1 MFDNEDPSGSACE
14 STLSDKQLADE
25 LCAQAAHLA
34 VAEYHFV
41 LLAAEFDRRE
51 LWGDGEC
58 KSCAHWLNWRCGIS
72 IGTAREQVRVGRA
85 LERLSSIRKAFS
97 CGELS
102 YSKVRAIT
110 RIATPELE
118 EELLV
123 LAKAA
128 TASQLERLA
137 REYRRAE
144 PDEGL
149 KALERHSRRFLRSY
163 TDHEGMVIIS
173 ARLSP
178 EDGAVV
184 LAAIEMARQGLASDR
199 EELEDS
205 VKPGADSV
213 DPAADSV
220 EPAANRESSS
230 SDDPSEDVSAETSYE
245 TTCPTDQATSGTPFL
260 TYDHAWGADIDS
272 ADALVNVCE
281 AVLTRGLDAGPEEPK
296 VSVLVHVD
304 EDVLKDPAAEGCSY
318 IEGVGAISSHSAGRL
333 ACDGTVSE
341 LLYRKGGAVEPRGRS
356 RSISKRTRRA
366 VMARDRGCR
375 FPGCTQRRF
384 VDLHHVVFWSRGGR
398 STQANLLCLC
408 RFHHRRVH
416 EGGYHLDLSTTGAL
430 RVVDP
435 NGSELPQSPPL
446 PRHTGPCITQRAS
459 RQQNPIGAGTLSCGH
474 NDSLDYDTAVSCL
487 HAMKRRDESC

>member
-1 MFDNEDPSGSACE
+1 MFDTEIPSCDANVEASAEADESSCE
-14 STLSDKQLADE
+14 AALSDKQLEDE
-25 LCAQAAHLA
+25 LCTQAAHLA

-72 IGTAREQVRVGRA
+72 IATAREQVRVGRA
-85 LERLSSIRKAFS
+85 LERLPSIRSAFS

-123 LAKAA
+123 LARAA

-163 TDHEGMVIIS
+163 TDHEGMVVIS

-178 EDGAVV
+178 DDGAVV
-184 LAAIEMARQGLASDR
+184 LAAIEMARQSLAADR
-199 EELEDS
+199 DGLEDGAR
-205 VKPGADSV
+205 PGTDNEVSAS
-213 DPAADSV
+213 
-220 EPAANRESSS
+220 E
-230 SDDPSEDVSAETSYE
+230 DPSEDVSAETSNE
-245 TTCPTDQATSGTPFL
+245 TVSVADQDSRGAAFL
-260 TYDHAWGADIDS
+260 TYDHAWGADIDG
-272 ADALVNVCE
+272 ADALVTVCG
-281 AVLTRGLDAGPEEPK
+281 AVLTRGLDDGAGEPK
-296 VSVLVHVD
+296 VSVLLHVD

-318 IEGVGAISSHSAGRL
+318 IEGVGAISSHSACRL
-333 ACDGTVSE
+333 ACDGAVSE
-341 LLYRKGGAVEPRGRS
+341 LLYRRDGAVEPRGRT
-356 RSISKRTRRA
+356 RTISKRTRRA
-366 VMARDRGCR
+366 VMTRDRGCR
-375 FPGCTQRRF
+375 FPGCTQRRS

-416 EGGYHLDLSTTGAL
+416 EGGYQLYLNATGAL

-435 NGSELPQSPPL
+435 TGTELPQSPPL

-474 NDSLDYDTAVSCL
+474 NDPLDYDIAVSCL
-487 HAMKRRDESC
+487 HAMNRRDESC